1 MKPCLILLYL
11 LTAACTAK
19 ESGLPPKPA
28 EIAIRGV
35 DVSYLPAVRASGIAL
50 YNRQNQ
56 AEDIL
61 LTLKKA
67 GTNMIRLRLWNRPKE
82 PGSDFA
88 TVKAIADECK
98 SLGLKVL
105 LTVHYSDD
113 WADPAKQNKPE
124 AWKNC
129 SISQLNDS
137 ISAYTRTIMSAIQP
151 EYIQIGNEINNGLLW
166 PEGSLSN
173 LATMKS
179 FLKTAI
185 TAVREVN
192 SSTKVMLHYAG
203 MENAAEFYEK
213 FTELDYDLI
222 GLSYYPMW
230 HGKDLNRL
238 QQTLTQLST
247 KFGKSTMIVETSYPF
262 TLGWNDW
269 TNNVV
274 GLENQILNEFP
285 ATPLGQKQFLSKL
298 KSIVQSAPNCLG
310 FCYWGG
316 EWVSFNGKQAT
327 NGSTWENQALW
338 DFNNRAL
345 PILDD
350 F

>member
-1 MKPCLILLYL
+1 MKVPLLLLYL
-11 LTAACTAK
+11 LLVGCDQK
-19 ESGLPPKPA
+19 EKNTPLQPA
-28 EIAIRGV
+28 EV
-35 DVSYLPAVRASGIAL
+35 DIHGADLSYLPSIRSSGITL

-56 AEDIL
+56 GEDML
-61 LTLKKA
+61 RTLQKA
-67 GTNMIRLRLWNRPKE
+67 GANMIRLRLWKNPKSD
-82 PGSDFA
+82 GSDFQ
-88 TVKAIADECK
+88 TVKALAQESK
-98 SLGLKVL
+98 NLGLKVL

-113 WADPAKQNKPE
+113 WADPAKQTKPE

-137 ISAYTRTIMSAIQP
+137 INAYTKTIVSEIQP
-151 EYIQIGNEINNGLLW
+151 DYIQIGNEINNGLLW

-185 TAVREVN
+185 SAVRTAN
-192 SSTKVMLHYAG
+192 STTKIMLHYAG
-203 MENAAEFYEK
+203 MENAVEFYNK
-213 FTELDYDLI
+213 FTDLDYDLI

-230 HGKDLNRL
+230 HGKELNNL

-247 KFGKSTMIVETSYPF
+247 KFGKSTLIVETSYPF

-269 TNNVV
+269 TNNVI
-274 GLENQILNEFP
+274 GLENQLLSEFP
-285 ATPLGQKQFLSKL
+285 PTPQGQKQFLDKL
-298 KSIVQSAPNCLG
+298 KTIIQSAPKCLG

-338 DFNNRAL
+338 DFNNKAL

-350 F
+350 Y